1 MCTNEPPIQCI
12 LSKIGD
18 TVTFTFP
25 EGEER
30 MVGVLNDR
38 CVICTGSKEGVKYWD
53 VVDLIS
59 FNGET
64 EPWIRIGYYRM
75 RRDKAQPRFAGQTTI
90 TETVTGW
97 KTILLQAAREKEW
110 FRRLLEEV
118 SRELKK

>member
-1 MCTNEPPIQCI
+1 
-12 LSKIGD
+12 
-18 TVTFTFP
+18 
-25 EGEER
+25 

-38 CVICTGSKEGVKYWD
+38 CVICTGEREGVKYWD

-59 FNGET
+59 FNGDT

-75 RRDKAQPRFAGQTTI
+75 RRDKPQPRFAGQTTI
-90 TETVTGW
+90 TETVAGW

-118 SRELKK
+118 CREMKK